1 MPRLDRPSLALLAA
15 LRSLSLP
22 LGALFLTAC
31 GAASADPGD
40 SHPAPRSATQVRVVE
55 ASEGPVASSYIVTG
69 TLRGLNTATLTSRL
83 MGYVETLDV
92 AVGERV
98 VRGQLLATLDDA
110 DPRAGLLQANAGTL
124 EAQAARAQYEQQSQ
138 AAAAVLQMARTTHE
152 RMAALRAR
160 QAVSQQQA
168 DEAETAFRAAE
179 AQYEASR
186 SGMSRADSHIAQSRA
201 MVLSARA
208 ALDYTRVRA
217 PFDGMVLARPAQ
229 VGELAAPGAP
239 LYVLEQEGGLR
250 VEVAVPESL
259 AGSVQLGQTVEVHV
273 DANAR
278 VLTGTVGE
286 VSPQVDAAARAFV
299 VKVDLPSDA
308 LEGLNPGMFARV
320 HFPRQAHDQLTVPVA
335 AVSARGSLD
344 RVFVVDDGV
353 VEVRLVTLGAVQGDR
368 VAVLS
373 GLSRGEVV
381 VVAPPSNLRDRDRV
395 EVSQ

>member
-1 MPRLDRPSLALLAA
+1 MKPMLRMLSFRSLTLPVGALLLA
-15 LRSLSLP
+15 
-22 LGALFLTAC
+22 AC

-40 SHPAPRSATQVRVVE
+40 PHGAARTPAAVRVAE
-55 ASEGPVASSYIVTG
+55 ATEGPVAASYVVTG
-69 TLRGLNTATLTSRL
+69 TVRGLNTATLTSRT
-83 MGYVETLDV
+83 MGYVETLDA

-110 DPRAGLLQANAGTL
+110 DPRAGLLQASAGTL
-124 EAQAARAQYEQQSQ
+124 EAQAARVQYEQQSQ
-138 AAAAVLQMARTTHE
+138 AAAAALQLARTTHE
-152 RMAALRAR
+152 RMLALRAGH
-160 QAVSQQQA
+160 AVSQQQA
-168 DEAETAFRAAE
+168 DEAESAYRAAE

-186 SGMSRADSHIAQSRA
+186 AGLNRADSHIAQSRA

-217 PFDGMVLARPAQ
+217 PFDGVVLARPAQ

-239 LYVLEQEGGLR
+239 LYVLEQDGGLR

-259 AGSVQLGQTVEVHV
+259 AGSVQLGQAVEVRV
-273 DANAR
+273 DASAR

-308 LEGLNPGMFARV
+308 LEGLRAGMFARV
-320 HFPRQAHDQLTVPVA
+320 HFPREARELLTVPRE
-335 AVSARGSLD
+335 AVQARGSLD

-353 VEVRLVTLGAVQGDR
+353 AELRLVTLGATHDDR

-373 GLSRGEVV
+373 GLSPGEVV
-381 VVAPPSNLRDRDRV
+381 VVAPPSTLRDRDRV